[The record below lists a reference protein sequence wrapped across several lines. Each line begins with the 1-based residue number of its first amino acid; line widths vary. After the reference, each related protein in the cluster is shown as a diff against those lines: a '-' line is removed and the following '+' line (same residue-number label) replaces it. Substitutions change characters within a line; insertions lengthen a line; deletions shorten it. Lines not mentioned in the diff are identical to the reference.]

1 MVLFVNALNT
11 DIYVKIKSDKE
22 AITNSKPFQNIY
34 FTQFYNTNIQT
45 LKTFM
50 VKYKNMT
57 FS

>member
-22 AITNSKPFQNIY
+22 AITNSKPFQNIH
-34 FTQFYNTNIQT
+34 FTQLYNTNIQT